1 MLSACEATDA
11 DRGGAVRASTLSV
24 GRIARRRLVQ
34 KNSTH
39 HCTWR
44 AHDLLRVLEDPEAK
58 QFFLDLLLQHKEEHG
73 ILIHSYCLMG
83 SHPHVHCKTTR
94 GVAAFSAFWHVVN
107 SRFAHWYNEREQRR
121 GQVIMER
128 MLSPA
133 IQEGRHQL
141 VVMRY
146 GDLNPV
152 RAGMVQTPKD
162 YPWSSY
168 RHYAFGEPNPLITDA
183 PEYLALGATAA
194 ARRAAYVHLFATPL
208 EDALLQPRP
217 DLVSGPWVGEADW
230 VEERRTM
237 ETGPPRAPD

>member
-1 MLSACEATDA
+1 
-11 DRGGAVRASTLSV
+11 V
-24 GRIARRRLVQ
+24 GRIPRRRLVH
-34 KNSTH
+34 KNTTH

-44 AHDLLRVLEDPEAK
+44 AHDRLRVLEEPAAM
-58 QFFLDLLLQHKEEHG
+58 QFFLALLLEHKEEHG
-73 ILIHSYCLMG
+73 IQIHSYCLMG
-83 SHPHVHCKTTR
+83 SHPHVQCRTTR

-107 SRFAHWYNEREQRR
+107 SRFAHWYNERKQRR

-128 MLSPA
+128 MLSPS

-152 RAGMVQTPKD
+152 RAGLVRTPKD

-183 PEYLALGATAA
+183 PEYLALGRTAA
-194 ARRAAYVHLFATPL
+194 ARCAAYIHLFATPL
-208 EDALLQPRP
+208 EETLLRRRP
-217 DLVSGPWVGEADW
+217 DLVTGPWVGDAEWIEA
-230 VEERRTM
+230 RRTAQ
-237 ETGPPRAPD
+237 TGPPPAPD